1 MLDFC
6 APYSKTA
13 ENFKPKASTIVFM
26 DGEGWSLVRD
36 WGKECVAD
44 LTRLK
49 RGFNGLGINSGKDLI
64 IIINNKSI
72 IIKLSFQ

>member
-1 MLDFC
+1 MHVWRRIISCKGL
-6 APYSKTA
+6 
-13 ENFKPKASTIVFM
+13 
-26 DGEGWSLVRD
+26 
-36 WGKECVAD
+36 GKECVTD

>member
-1 MLDFC
+1 M
-6 APYSKTA
+6 A
-13 ENFKPKASTIVFM
+13 ENFKLKANTCM
-26 DGEGWSLVRD
+26 HGWRRIISCK
-36 WGKECVAD
+36 GKECVAD

>member
-1 MLDFC
+1 M
-6 APYSKTA
+6 T
-13 ENFKPKASTIVFM
+13 
-26 DGEGWSLVRD
+26 D
-36 WGKECVAD
+36 WGKECLAD

-64 IIINNKSI
+64 IINNKSI

>member
-1 MLDFC
+1 
-6 APYSKTA
+6 
-13 ENFKPKASTIVFM
+13 M
-26 DGEGWSLVRD
+26 DGEGSFLVRD
-36 WGKECVAD
+36 WGKECVTD

-49 RGFNGLGINSGKDLI
+49 RGFNGLRINSGKDV